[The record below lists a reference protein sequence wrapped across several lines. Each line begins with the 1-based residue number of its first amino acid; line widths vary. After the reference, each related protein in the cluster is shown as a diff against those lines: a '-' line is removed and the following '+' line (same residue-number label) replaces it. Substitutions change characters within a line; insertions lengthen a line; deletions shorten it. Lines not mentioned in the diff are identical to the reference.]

1 MAKSSDHSRVTLY
14 WHAIP
19 NENKAR
25 GGWMPVVDEDGKQRG
40 NSWGTGYELETAL
53 EMAKADAEERAS
65 RFVGDWDVV
74 VGPKPGAP
82 GVPKAPRKTPKVKT
96 ARAKAARET
105 SRETVSP
112 HLAALRARS
121 SPWGEAD
128 TASDSLPWRNSYANW
143 TIRVGEAAAK
153 HGASIAFGSET
164 NDAWKA
170 GVSPDA
176 YAKARA
182 RR

>member
-1 MAKSSDHSRVTLY
+1 MAKPADLERVTIY
-14 WHAIP
+14 WYAIP
-19 NENKAR
+19 NENKSC
-25 GGWMPVVDEDGKQRG
+25 GGWMPVIEHNGKQRG
-40 NSWGTGYELETAL
+40 HTYGKGYELEDAIM
-53 EMAKADAEERAS
+53 MAKADAEEQAS
-65 RFVGDWDVV
+65 RYTGDWDVV
-74 VGPKPGAP
+74 VGPKAGAP
-82 GVPKAPRKTPKVKT
+82 GVAKASRKAPKAKKPR
-96 ARAKAARET
+96 AA
-105 SRETVSP
+105 SRETVGP

-153 HGASIAFGSET
+153 HGAPIAFGSET
-164 NDAWKA
+164 HDAWKA
-170 GVSPDA
+170 GVSPDS

>member
-40 NSWGTGYELETAL
+40 NTWGTGYELETAL
-53 EMAKADAEERAS
+53 EMAKETAEELAS

-74 VGPKPGAP
+74 VGPKAGAP
-82 GVPKAPRKTPKVKT
+82 GVPKARKAPKAKKLPPRT
-96 ARAKAARET
+96 
-105 SRETVSP
+105 
-112 HLAALRARS
+112 

-128 TASDSLPWRNSYANW
+128 TVSDSLPWRNSYANW
-143 TIRVGEAAAK
+143 TVRVGEAAAK

-164 NDAWKA
+164 SDAWKA